1 MSNSSISR
9 RKFLGA
15 GLLTTAGLGL
25 VPNLSLA
32 SSATPLFHG
41 ATERVRLGF
50 IGVGRQA
57 MGLLNNF
64 MKIPGVEVVA
74 GADVYAIK
82 RERFALRVQKNMSE
96 AGKAYVAPKLYE
108 DYREMLANPD
118 VDAVV
123 IATPDHWHAI
133 MAIDACKAKKDIYLE
148 KPLTFT
154 IHEGQELVKAVRSNG
169 IVLAV
174 GSMQRAAVN
183 FQTAAMH
190 VQKGRLGKISQV
202 LVHVGDNP
210 HPKPYDLPKE
220 ALPAGLNWEKWLG
233 PIPALHFN
241 DLLNPGV
248 TLNPEKNEA
257 AWGAWRW
264 YKETGGGLMTDWGA
278 HMIDIAQW
286 GLSMDRNGPVEV
298 IPGMGDKPLTYRY
311 ATGVEMLITKFDEGR
326 QGVKFMGEKGW
337 IKVSRGNYD
346 TSLKELDLGKE
357 PENFTFGAHH
367 VDFIDCVRKR
377 KDPIVPV
384 EIGHS
389 TCSVCTIGN
398 IAADLGKSLKWD
410 PMAQVFQN
418 DWEANSKLHYTYQN
432 GYTLT

>member
-1 MSNSSISR
+1 MSSNSFSR

-15 GLLTTAGLGL
+15 SLLTSAGLSLIPGL
-25 VPNLSLA
+25 SFA
-32 SSATPLFHG
+32 SAPTPLFQSAH
-41 ATERVRLGF
+41 ERVRLGF

-64 MKIPGVEVVA
+64 MRIPGVEVTA
-74 GADVYAIK
+74 AADVYTIK

-96 AGKAYVAPKLYE
+96 AGKTYVAPKLYE
-108 DYREMLANPD
+108 DYRELLENPD

-123 IATPDHWHAI
+123 IASPDHWHAI
-133 MAIDACKAKKDIYLE
+133 MAIDACRAKKDIYLE

-154 IHEGQELVKAVRSNG
+154 IKEGQELVEAVRENG

-190 VQKGRLGKISQV
+190 VQRGKLGKISQV

-210 HPKPYDLPKE
+210 HPKPYDLAEEPI
-220 ALPAGLNWEKWLG
+220 PAGLNWEKWLG
-233 PIPALHFN
+233 PIPSLHFN
-241 DLLNPGV
+241 DLLNPGIS
-248 TLNPEKNEA
+248 LNPEKNEA

-264 YKETGGGLMTDWGA
+264 YRETGGGLMTDWGA

-298 IPGMGDKPLTYRY
+298 IPASGDQPLTYRY
-311 ATGVEMLITKFDEGR
+311 ANGVEMLITKFDEGR
-326 QGVKFMGEKGW
+326 QGVKFLGENGW

-346 TSLKELDLGKE
+346 TSIADLQIGKE
-357 PENFTFGAHH
+357 PENFSFGAHH
-367 VDFIDCVRKR
+367 VDFIDCIRKR

-384 EIGHS
+384 EVGHS
-389 TCSVCTIGN
+389 TCTACTIGN
-398 IAADLGKSLKWD
+398 IAHELGRPLKWD
-410 PMAQVFQN
+410 PIAQVFS
-418 DWEANSKLHYTYQN
+418 DSEANKKLHYTYQR
-432 GYTLT
+432 GLSL

>member
-1 MSNSSISR
+1 MSNSSFSR

-15 GLLTTAGLGL
+15 SLLTSAGLSLIPGL
-25 VPNLSLA
+25 SFA
-32 SSATPLFHG
+32 SSPATPLFQASH
-41 ATERVRLGF
+41 ERVRLGF

-82 RERFALRVQKNMSE
+82 RERFALRVQKNQTD
-96 AGKAYVAPKLYE
+96 AGKTVLAPKLYE
-108 DYREMLANPD
+108 DYRELLANPE

-123 IATPDHWHAI
+123 IATPDHWHAL

-154 IHEGQELVKAVRSNG
+154 IKEGQELVKAVRANG
-169 IVLAV
+169 VVLAV

-210 HPKPYDLPKE
+210 HPKPYDLAKE
-220 ALPAGLNWEKWLG
+220 EIPSGLNWQKWLG

-241 DLLNPGV
+241 DLLNPGI
-248 TLNPEKNEA
+248 TLNPDKNEA

-278 HMIDIAQW
+278 HMIDVAQW

-298 IPGMGDKPLTYRY
+298 IPWSGEKPLTYRY
-311 ATGVEMLITKFDEGR
+311 ANGVEMLITKFDEGR
-326 QGVKFMGEKGW
+326 QGVKFMGENGW

-346 TSLKELDLGKE
+346 TSIKELGLGKE
-357 PENFTFGAHH
+357 PENFTFTAHH

-389 TCSVCTIGN
+389 TCTACTIGN
-398 IAADLGKSLKWD
+398 IAHELARPLKWD
-410 PMAQVFQN
+410 PIAQVFA
-418 DWEANSKLHYTYQN
+418 DAEANSKLHYTYQN
-432 GYTLT
+432 GYSLT

>member
-1 MSNSSISR
+1 MSNSSFSR

-15 GLLTTAGLGL
+15 SLLTTAGLGL
-25 VPNLSLA
+25 VPGLSVA
-32 SSATPLFHG
+32 STASPLFTL
-41 ATERVRLGF
+41 ANERVRLGF

-82 RERFALRVQKNMSE
+82 RERFALRVQKNQSE
-96 AGKAYVAPKLYE
+96 AGKTAVAPKLHE
-108 DYREMLANPD
+108 DYRDLLANPE

-123 IATPDHWHAI
+123 IASPDHWHAI
-133 MAIDACKAKKDIYLE
+133 MAIEACKAKKDIYLE

-154 IHEGQELVKAVRSNG
+154 IKEGQELVKAVRSNG

-190 VQKGRLGKISQV
+190 VQKGHLGKISQV

-220 ALPAGLNWEKWLG
+220 PLPAGLNWEKWLG

-241 DLLNPGV
+241 DLLNPGI

-286 GLSMDRNGPVEV
+286 GISMDRNGPVEV
-298 IPGMGDKPLTYRY
+298 IPAIGDNPLTYRY
-311 ATGVEMLITKFDEGR
+311 ANGIELLITKFDEGR
-326 QGVKFMGEKGW
+326 QGVKFIGEKGW

-346 TSLKELDLGKE
+346 TSVNELDLGKE

-367 VDFIDCVRKR
+367 VDFIDSIRKR

-389 TCSVCTIGN
+389 TCTACTIGN
-398 IAADLGKSLKWD
+398 IAAELGKSLKWE
-410 PMAQVFQN
+410 PIAQVFQD
-418 DWEANSKLHYTYQN
+418 DWEANTKLHYTYQN

>member
-1 MSNSSISR
+1 MSSSSFSR

-15 GLLTTAGLGL
+15 SLLTSAGLSLLPG
-25 VPNLSLA
+25 LSLA
-32 SSATPLFHG
+32 SSPTPLFAVAH
-41 ATERVRLGF
+41 ERVRLGF

-64 MKIPGVEVVA
+64 MRIPGVEVVA

-82 RERFALRVQKNMSE
+82 RERFALRVQKNMTE
-96 AGKAYVAPKLYE
+96 AGKTYVAPKLYE
-108 DYREMLANPD
+108 DYRELLANPE

-123 IATPDHWHAI
+123 IASPDHWHAI
-133 MAIDACKAKKDIYLE
+133 MAIDACRSKKDIYLE

-154 IHEGQELVKAVRSNG
+154 IKEGQELVKAVRENG

-190 VQKGRLGKISQV
+190 VQRGKLGKISQV

-210 HPKPYDLPKE
+210 HPKPYDLVKE
-220 ALPAGLNWEKWLG
+220 EIPAGLNWEKWLG
-233 PIPALHFN
+233 PIPSLHFN
-241 DLLNPGV
+241 DLLNPGI
-248 TLNPEKNEA
+248 TLNPEKNES

-264 YKETGGGLMTDWGA
+264 YRETGGGLMTDWGA

-298 IPGMGDKPLTYRY
+298 IPASGDKPLTYRY
-311 ATGVEMLITKFDEGR
+311 ANGVEMLITKFDEGR
-326 QGVKFMGEKGW
+326 QGVKFLGEKGW

-346 TSLKELDLGKE
+346 TSIAELQIGKE

-367 VDFIDCVRKR
+367 VDFIDCIRKR

-384 EIGHS
+384 EVGHS
-389 TCSVCTIGN
+389 TCSACTIGN
-398 IAADLGKSLKWD
+398 IAHELGRPLKWD
-410 PMAQVFQN
+410 PIAQVFT
-418 DWEANSKLHYTYQN
+418 DAEANKKLHYTYQR
-432 GYTLT
+432 GLSL

>member
-1 MSNSSISR
+1 MSNSSFSR

-15 GLLTTAGLGL
+15 SLLTTAGISL
-25 VPNLSLA
+25 VPELSFA
-32 SSATPLFHG
+32 STAKPLFNIAH
-41 ATERVRLGF
+41 ERVRLGF

-74 GADVYAIK
+74 GADVYAVK
-82 RERFALRVQKNMSE
+82 RERFALRVQKNQSE
-96 AGKAYVAPKLYE
+96 AWKPTLAPKLYE
-108 DYREMLANPD
+108 DYRELLSNPE

-123 IATPDHWHAI
+123 IASPDHWHAL

-154 IHEGQELVKAVRSNG
+154 IKEGQELIKAVRSNG
-169 IVLAV
+169 VVLAV

-190 VQKGRLGKISQV
+190 VQKGKLGKISEV
-202 LVHVGDNP
+202 LVYVGENP
-210 HPKPYDLPKE
+210 HPKPYDLPAE
-220 ALPAGLNWEKWLG
+220 ALPTGLNWERWLG
-233 PIPALHFN
+233 PLPKMHFN
-241 DLLNPGV
+241 DLLNPGI
-248 TLNPEKNEA
+248 TLDPEKNEA

-278 HMIDIAQW
+278 HMFDIAQW
-286 GLSMDRNGPVEV
+286 GISMDRNGPVE
-298 IPGMGDKPLTYRY
+298 IHPSTADSPLVYNY
-311 ATGVEMLITKFDEGR
+311 ANGIKMSLTKFDEGR
-326 QGVKFMGEKGW
+326 AGVKFIGENGW

-346 TSLKELDLGKE
+346 TSIKELEIEKE

-389 TCSVCTIGN
+389 TCTVCTIGN
-398 IAADLGKSLKWD
+398 IAHEIGRPLKWN
-410 PMAQVFQN
+410 PVTQVFE
-418 DWEANSKLHYTYQN
+418 DADANSKLHYAYQN
-432 GYTLT
+432 GYSLT

>member
-1 MSNSSISR
+1 MSSSSFSR

-15 GLLTTAGLGL
+15 SLLTSAGLSLLPG
-25 VPNLSLA
+25 LSLA
-32 SSATPLFHG
+32 SSPSPLFAAAH
-41 ATERVRLGF
+41 ERVRLGF

-64 MKIPGVEVVA
+64 MRIPGVEVVA

-82 RERFALRVQKNMSE
+82 RDRFALRVQKNMSE
-96 AGKAYVAPKLYE
+96 AGKTYVAPKLYE
-108 DYREMLANPD
+108 DYRELLANPD

-123 IATPDHWHAI
+123 IASPDHWHAI
-133 MAIDACKAKKDIYLE
+133 MAIDACRAKKDIYLE

-154 IHEGQELVKAVRSNG
+154 IKEGQELVKAVRENG

-190 VQKGRLGKISQV
+190 VQRGKLGKISHV

-210 HPKPYDLPKE
+210 HPKPYDLAKE
-220 ALPAGLNWEKWLG
+220 EIPAGLNWEKWLG
-233 PIPALHFN
+233 PIPSLHFN
-241 DLLNPGV
+241 DLLNPGIS
-248 TLNPEKNEA
+248 LNPEKNEA

-264 YKETGGGLMTDWGA
+264 YRETGGGLMTDWGA

-298 IPGMGDKPLTYRY
+298 IPASGDKPLTYRY
-311 ATGVEMLITKFDEGR
+311 ANGVEMLITKFDEGR

-346 TSLKELDLGKE
+346 TSIADLQLGKE
-357 PENFTFGAHH
+357 PENFSFGAHH
-367 VDFIDCVRKR
+367 VDFIDCIRKR

-384 EIGHS
+384 EVGHS
-389 TCSVCTIGN
+389 TCSACTIGN
-398 IAADLGKSLKWD
+398 IAHELGRPLKWD
-410 PMAQVFQN
+410 PIAQVFT
-418 DWEANSKLHYTYQN
+418 DAEANKKLHYTYQR
-432 GYTLT
+432 GLSL

>member
-1 MSNSSISR
+1 MSSNSFSR

-15 GLLTTAGLGL
+15 SLLTSAGLSLLPG
-25 VPNLSLA
+25 LSLA
-32 SSATPLFHG
+32 SSPTPLFKAAH
-41 ATERVRLGF
+41 ERVRLGF

-64 MKIPGVEVVA
+64 MRIPGVEVVA

-82 RERFALRVQKNMSE
+82 RERFALRVQKNMTE
-96 AGKAYVAPKLYE
+96 AGKTYIAPKLYE
-108 DYREMLANPD
+108 DYRELLANPE

-123 IATPDHWHAI
+123 IASPDHWHAI
-133 MAIDACKAKKDIYLE
+133 MAIDACRAKKDIYLE

-154 IHEGQELVKAVRSNG
+154 IKEGQELVKAVRENG

-190 VQKGRLGKISQV
+190 VQRGKLGKISQV

-210 HPKPYDLPKE
+210 HPKPYDLAKE
-220 ALPAGLNWEKWLG
+220 EIPAGLNWEKWLG
-233 PIPALHFN
+233 PIPSLHFN
-241 DLLNPGV
+241 DLLNPGIS
-248 TLNPEKNEA
+248 LNPEKNES

-298 IPGMGDKPLTYRY
+298 IPAAGDKPLTYRY
-311 ATGVEMLITKFDEGR
+311 ANGVEMLITKFDEGR
-326 QGVKFMGEKGW
+326 QGVKFLGEKGW

-346 TSLKELDLGKE
+346 TSIADLQIGKE
-357 PENFTFGAHH
+357 PENFSFGAHH
-367 VDFIDCVRKR
+367 VDFIDCIRKR

-384 EIGHS
+384 EVGHS
-389 TCSVCTIGN
+389 TCSACTIGN
-398 IAADLGKSLKWD
+398 IAHELGRPLKWD
-410 PMAQVFQN
+410 PIAQVFT
-418 DWEANSKLHYTYQN
+418 DAEANKKLHYTYQR
-432 GYTLT
+432 GLSL

>member
-1 MSNSSISR
+1 MSQSSFSR

-15 GLLTTAGLGL
+15 SLLTTAGLGIL
-25 VPNLSLA
+25 PGISLA
-32 SSATPLFHG
+32 SSATPLFKI
-41 ATERVRLGF
+41 ANERVRLGF

-57 MGLLNNF
+57 IGLLNNF
-64 MKIPGVEVVA
+64 MRIPGVEVVA

-82 RERFALRVQKNMSE
+82 RERFALRVQKNSTE
-96 AGKAYVAPKLYE
+96 AGKTYVAPKLYE
-108 DYREMLANPD
+108 DYRELLANPE

-123 IATPDHWHAI
+123 IASPDHWHAI

-154 IHEGQELVKAVRSNG
+154 IHEGQELVKAVRANG

-210 HPKPYDLPKE
+210 HPKPYDLAKE
-220 ALPAGLNWEKWLG
+220 EIPAGLNWQKWLG

-241 DLLNPGV
+241 DLLNPGISL
-248 TLNPEKNEA
+248 TPEKNEA
-257 AWGAWRW
+257 AWAAWRW

-278 HMIDIAQW
+278 HMIDVAQW

-298 IPGMGDKPLTYRY
+298 IPVSEDKPLTYRY
-311 ATGVEMLITKFDEGR
+311 ADGVEMLITKFEEGR
-326 QGVKFMGEKGW
+326 QSVKYIGENGW

-346 TSLKELDLGKE
+346 TSIKELEIGKE

-367 VDFIDCVRKR
+367 IDFIDCVRKR

-398 IAADLGKSLKWD
+398 IAADLGKTLKWD
-410 PMAQVFQN
+410 PIAQVFQN

-432 GYTLT
+432 GYSLT

>member
-1 MSNSSISR
+1 MSKSSISR

-15 GLLTTAGLGL
+15 SLLTTTGLGL
-25 VPNLSLA
+25 VPSLGFA
-32 SSATPLFHG
+32 ATATPLFQV
-41 ATERVRLGF
+41 ANERVRLGF

-64 MKIPGVEVVA
+64 MRIPGVEVVA
-74 GADVYAIK
+74 GADVYALK
-82 RERFALRVQKNMSE
+82 RERFALRVQKNMTE

-108 DYREMLANPD
+108 DYRELLANPA

-154 IHEGQELVKAVRSNG
+154 IHEGQELVKAVRANG

-210 HPKPYDLPKE
+210 HPKPYDLAVE
-220 ALPAGLNWEKWLG
+220 TVPAGLNWDKWLG
-233 PIPALHFN
+233 PIPKLHFN
-241 DLLNPGV
+241 DLLNPGIS
-248 TLNPEKNEA
+248 LNPEKNEG

-278 HMIDIAQW
+278 HMIDVAQW

-298 IPGMGDKPLTYRY
+298 IPGSGGKPLTYRY
-311 ATGVEMLITKFDEGR
+311 ADGTDMLITTFDEGR
-326 QGVKFMGEKGW
+326 QGVKYIGENGW

-346 TSLKELDLGKE
+346 TSIKELEIGKE
-357 PENFTFGAHH
+357 PENFSFGAHH
-367 VDFIDCVRKR
+367 MDFIDSIRKR

-384 EIGHS
+384 EVGHS
-389 TCSVCTIGN
+389 TCTVCTIGN

-410 PMAQVFQN
+410 PIAQVFKD
-418 DWEANSKLHYTYQN
+418 DWEANTKLHYTYQN
-432 GYTLT
+432 GYKLT

>member
-1 MSNSSISR
+1 MSKSSISR
-9 RKFLGA
+9 RKFLGT

-25 VPNLSLA
+25 IPNLGFAA
-32 SSATPLFHG
+32 SSTQIFNG
-41 ATERVRLGF
+41 TNERVRLGF

-57 MGLLNNF
+57 MGLMNNF
-64 MKIPGVEVVA
+64 MRIPGVEVVA

-82 RERFALRVQKNMSE
+82 RERFALRVQKNMAE
-96 AGKAYVAPKLYE
+96 AGKTYTAPKLYE
-108 DYREMLANPD
+108 DYRELLANPE

-123 IATPDHWHAI
+123 IASPDHWHAI

-154 IHEGQELVKAVRSNG
+154 IKEGQELVKAVRANG

-210 HPKPYDLPKE
+210 HPKPYDLAE
-220 ALPAGLNWEKWLG
+220 EVVPAGLNWEKWLG
-233 PIPALHFN
+233 PIPKLHFN
-241 DLLNPGV
+241 DLLNPGIS
-248 TLNPEKNEA
+248 LNPEKNEA

-278 HMIDIAQW
+278 HMIDVSQW

-298 IPGMGDKPLTYRY
+298 IPGTADKPLTYRY
-311 ATGVEMLITKFDEGR
+311 ADGVEMLITKFDEGR
-326 QGVKFMGEKGW
+326 QGVKFIGEKGW

-346 TSLKELDLGKE
+346 SSIKELEIGKE
-357 PENFTFGAHH
+357 PENFSFGGHH
-367 VDFIDCVRKR
+367 VDFIDSIRKR

-389 TCSVCTIGN
+389 TCTVCTIGN
-398 IAADLGKSLKWD
+398 IAADLGRKLEWD
-410 PMAQVFQN
+410 PIAQVFTN
-418 DWEANSKLHYTYQN
+418 ESEANMKLHYTYQN
-432 GYTLT
+432 GYSLT

>member
-1 MSNSSISR
+1 MSNSSFSR

-15 GLLTTAGLGL
+15 SLLTTAGLSL
-25 VPNLSLA
+25 IPELSFA
-32 SSATPLFHG
+32 SSAKPLFTIAH
-41 ATERVRLGF
+41 ERVRLGF

-82 RERFALRVQKNMSE
+82 RERFALRVQKNLSE
-96 AGKAYVAPKLYE
+96 AGKPNLAPKLYE
-108 DYREMLANPD
+108 DYRELLANPE

-123 IATPDHWHAI
+123 IASPDHWHAI

-154 IHEGQELVKAVRSNG
+154 IKEGQELIKAVRSNG
-169 IVLAV
+169 VVLAV

-202 LVHVGDNP
+202 LVYVGENP
-210 HPKPYDLPKE
+210 HPKPYDLAE
-220 ALPAGLNWEKWLG
+220 ETLPAGLNWEKWLG
-233 PIPALHFN
+233 PIPSLHFN
-241 DLLNPGV
+241 DQLNPGIS
-248 TLNPEKNEA
+248 LNPEKNEA
-257 AWGAWRW
+257 VWGAWRW

-278 HMIDIAQW
+278 HMFDIAQW
-286 GLSMDRNGPVEV
+286 GLSMDRNGPVKI
-298 IPGMGDKPLTYRY
+298 IPASGDTPLTYRY
-311 ATGVEMLITKFDEGR
+311 ANGTEMLLTKFDEAR
-326 QGVKFMGEKGW
+326 AGVKFLGENGW
-337 IKVSRGNYD
+337 INVSRGNYD
-346 TSLKELDLGKE
+346 TSIKELEIGKE

-367 VDFIDCVRKR
+367 VDFIDCIRKR

-389 TCSVCTIGN
+389 TCTVCTLGN
-398 IAADLGKSLKWD
+398 IANELGGSLKWD
-410 PMAQVFQN
+410 PIAQVFT
-418 DWEANSKLHYTYQN
+418 DTEANSKLHYAYQK

>member
-1 MSNSSISR
+1 MSSSSFSR
-9 RKFLGA
+9 RKFLGTSLLTSA
-15 GLLTTAGLGL
+15 GLSLLPG
-25 VPNLSLA
+25 LSLA
-32 SSATPLFHG
+32 SSPSPLFAAAH
-41 ATERVRLGF
+41 ERVRLGF

-64 MKIPGVEVVA
+64 MRIPGVEVVA

-82 RERFALRVQKNMSE
+82 RDRFALRVQKNMTE
-96 AGKAYVAPKLYE
+96 AGKTYIAPKLYE
-108 DYREMLANPD
+108 DYRDLLANPE

-123 IATPDHWHAI
+123 IASPDHWHAI
-133 MAIDACKAKKDIYLE
+133 MAIDACRAKKDIYLE

-154 IHEGQELVKAVRSNG
+154 IKEGQELVKAVRENG

-190 VQKGRLGKISQV
+190 VQRGKLGKISQV

-210 HPKPYDLPKE
+210 HPKPYDLEKQNI
-220 ALPAGLNWEKWLG
+220 PAGLNWEKWLG
-233 PIPALHFN
+233 PIPSLHFN
-241 DLLNPGV
+241 DLLNPGI
-248 TLNPEKNEA
+248 TLNPEKNES

-264 YKETGGGLMTDWGA
+264 YRETGGGLMTDWGA

-298 IPGMGDKPLTYRY
+298 IPASGDKPLTYRY
-311 ATGVEMLITKFDEGR
+311 ANGVEMLITKFDEGR
-326 QGVKFMGEKGW
+326 QGVKFLGEKGW

-346 TSLKELDLGKE
+346 TSIAELQIGKE
-357 PENFTFGAHH
+357 PENFSFGAHH
-367 VDFIDCVRKR
+367 IDFIDCIRKR

-384 EIGHS
+384 EVGHS
-389 TCSVCTIGN
+389 TCTACTIGN
-398 IAADLGKSLKWD
+398 IAHELGRPLKWD
-410 PMAQVFQN
+410 PIAQVFT
-418 DWEANSKLHYTYQN
+418 DAEANKKLHYTYQR
-432 GYTLT
+432 GLSL

>member
-1 MSNSSISR
+1 MSNSSFSR

-15 GLLTTAGLGL
+15 SLLTTAGLSL
-25 VPNLSLA
+25 IPDLSFA
-32 SSATPLFHG
+32 SSAKPLFHT
-41 ATERVRLGF
+41 AHERVRLGF

-82 RERFALRVQKNMSE
+82 RERFSLRVQKNQTE
-96 AGKAYVAPKLYE
+96 AGKPNIAPKLFE
-108 DYREMLANPD
+108 DYRELLANSE

-123 IATPDHWHAI
+123 IASPDHWHAI

-154 IHEGQELVKAVRSNG
+154 IKEGQELIKAVRSNG
-169 IVLAV
+169 VVLAV

-202 LVHVGDNP
+202 LVFVGENP
-210 HPKPYDLPKE
+210 HPKPYDLAE
-220 ALPAGLNWEKWLG
+220 ETLPAGLNWEKWLG
-233 PIPALHFN
+233 PIPSLHFN
-241 DLLNPGV
+241 DLLNPGIS
-248 TLNPEKNEA
+248 LNPEKNEA

-278 HMIDIAQW
+278 HMFDIAQW
-286 GLSMDRNGPVEV
+286 GISMDRNGPVEI
-298 IPGMGDKPLTYRY
+298 IPTTGDVPLTYRY
-311 ATGVEMLITKFDEGR
+311 ANGTEMVLTKFDEGR
-326 QGVKFMGEKGW
+326 AGVKFIGEKGW

-346 TSLKELDLGKE
+346 SSIKELEIGKE

-367 VDFIDCVRKR
+367 VDFIDSIRKR

-389 TCSVCTIGN
+389 TCTVCTLGN
-398 IAADLGKSLKWD
+398 IAHELGRSLKWD
-410 PMAQVFQN
+410 PITQVST
-418 DWEANSKLHYTYQN
+418 DEEANSKLHYTYQN
-432 GYTLT
+432 GYSLT

>member
-1 MSNSSISR
+1 MSSNSFSR

-15 GLLTTAGLGL
+15 SLLTSAGLSLLPG
-25 VPNLSLA
+25 LSLA
-32 SSATPLFHG
+32 SSPTPLFKAAH
-41 ATERVRLGF
+41 ERVRLGF

-64 MKIPGVEVVA
+64 MRIPGVEVVA
-74 GADVYAIK
+74 AADVYAIK
-82 RERFALRVQKNMSE
+82 RERFALRVQKIMTE
-96 AGKAYVAPKLYE
+96 AGKTYVAPKLYE
-108 DYREMLANPD
+108 DYRELLANPE

-123 IATPDHWHAI
+123 IASPDHWHAI
-133 MAIDACKAKKDIYLE
+133 MAIDACRAKKDIYLE

-154 IHEGQELVKAVRSNG
+154 IKEGQELVKAVRENG

-190 VQKGRLGKISQV
+190 VQRGKLGKISQV

-210 HPKPYDLPKE
+210 HPKPYDLAKE
-220 ALPAGLNWEKWLG
+220 EIPAGLNWEKWLG
-233 PIPALHFN
+233 PIPSLHFN
-241 DLLNPGV
+241 DLLNPGIS
-248 TLNPEKNEA
+248 LNPEKNES

-298 IPGMGDKPLTYRY
+298 IPASGNKPLTYRY
-311 ATGVEMLITKFDEGR
+311 ANGVEMLITKFDEGR
-326 QGVKFMGEKGW
+326 QGVKFLGEKGW

-346 TSLKELDLGKE
+346 TSIADLQIGKE
-357 PENFTFGAHH
+357 PENFSFGAHH
-367 VDFIDCVRKR
+367 VDFIDCIRKR

-384 EIGHS
+384 EVGHS
-389 TCSVCTIGN
+389 TCSACTIGN
-398 IAADLGKSLKWD
+398 IAHELGRPLKWD
-410 PMAQVFQN
+410 PIAQVFT
-418 DWEANSKLHYTYQN
+418 DAEANKKLHYTYQR
-432 GYTLT
+432 GLSL

>member
-1 MSNSSISR
+1 MSKSSFSR

-15 GLLTTAGLGL
+15 SLLTGAGMSLLPQLGFASTAQ
-25 VPNLSLA
+25 
-32 SSATPLFHG
+32 PLFQT
-41 ATERVRLGF
+41 AQERVRLGF

-74 GADVYAIK
+74 GADVYAVK
-82 RERFALRVQKNMSE
+82 RERFALRVQKNLNE
-96 AGKAYVAPKLYE
+96 AGKPTVAPKLYA
-108 DYREMLANPD
+108 DYRELLANPE

-123 IATPDHWHAI
+123 IASPDHWHAL
-133 MAIDACKAKKDIYLE
+133 MAIDACRAKKDIYLE

-154 IHEGQELVKAVRSNG
+154 IKEGQELIKAVRSNG
-169 IVLAV
+169 VVLAV

-183 FQTAAMH
+183 FQSAAMH
-190 VQKGRLGKISQV
+190 VQKGRLGEIFQV
-202 LVHVGDNP
+202 LVYVGENP
-210 HPKPYDLPKE
+210 HPKPYDLPEE
-220 ALPAGLNWEKWLG
+220 ALPAGLDWQKWLG
-233 PIPALHFN
+233 PLPKLHFN
-241 DLLNPGV
+241 DLLNPGI

-278 HMIDIAQW
+278 HMIDVAQW

-298 IPGMGDKPLTYRY
+298 IPATAAAPLTYKY
-311 ATGVEMLITKFDEGR
+311 ANGSEMLITKFDEGR

-346 TSLKELDLGKE
+346 TSIKALEIGKE
-357 PENFTFGAHH
+357 PENFSFGAHH
-367 VDFIDCVRKR
+367 VDFIDCIRKR

-389 TCSVCTIGN
+389 TCTVCTIGN
-398 IAADLGKSLKWD
+398 IAHEMNRALKWD
-410 PMAQVFQN
+410 PIAQEFN
-418 DWEANSKLHYTYQN
+418 DLDANTRLHYAYQN
-432 GYTLT
+432 GFSLI

>member
-1 MSNSSISR
+1 MSSNSFSR

-15 GLLTTAGLGL
+15 SLLTSAGLSLLPG
-25 VPNLSLA
+25 LSLA
-32 SSATPLFHG
+32 SSPTPLFKAAH
-41 ATERVRLGF
+41 ERVRLGF

-64 MKIPGVEVVA
+64 MRIPGVEVVA
-74 GADVYAIK
+74 AADVYAIK
-82 RERFALRVQKNMSE
+82 RERFALRVQKNMTE
-96 AGKAYVAPKLYE
+96 AGKTYVAPKLYE
-108 DYREMLANPD
+108 DYRELLANPE

-123 IATPDHWHAI
+123 IASPDHWHAI
-133 MAIDACKAKKDIYLE
+133 MAIDACRAKKDIYLE

-154 IHEGQELVKAVRSNG
+154 IKEGQELVKAVRENG

-190 VQKGRLGKISQV
+190 VQRGKLGKISQV

-210 HPKPYDLPKE
+210 HPKPYDLAKE
-220 ALPAGLNWEKWLG
+220 EIPAGLNWEKWLG
-233 PIPALHFN
+233 PIPSLHFN
-241 DLLNPGV
+241 DLLNPGIS
-248 TLNPEKNEA
+248 LNPEKNES

-264 YKETGGGLMTDWGA
+264 YRETGGGLMTDWGA

-298 IPGMGDKPLTYRY
+298 IPAAGDKPLTYRY
-311 ATGVEMLITKFDEGR
+311 ANGVEMLITKFDEGR
-326 QGVKFMGEKGW
+326 QGVKFLGEKGW

-346 TSLKELDLGKE
+346 TSIADLQIGKE
-357 PENFTFGAHH
+357 PENFSFGAHH
-367 VDFIDCVRKR
+367 VDFIDCIRKR

-384 EIGHS
+384 EVGHS
-389 TCSVCTIGN
+389 TCTACTIGN
-398 IAADLGKSLKWD
+398 IAHELGRPLKWD
-410 PMAQVFQN
+410 PIAQVFT
-418 DWEANSKLHYTYQN
+418 DAEANKKLHYTYQR
-432 GYTLT
+432 GLSL

>member
-1 MSNSSISR
+1 MSNSSFSR

-15 GLLTTAGLGL
+15 SLLTTAGLSL
-25 VPNLSLA
+25 LPELSFA
-32 SSATPLFHG
+32 SSAQPLFKVAH
-41 ATERVRLGF
+41 ERVRLGF

-57 MGLLNNF
+57 MGLLSNF

-74 GADVYAIK
+74 GADVYAVK
-82 RERFALRVQKNMSE
+82 RERFALRVKKNQSE
-96 AGKAYVAPKLYE
+96 AGKTSIAPKLYE
-108 DYREMLANPD
+108 DYRELLANPE

-123 IATPDHWHAI
+123 IASPDHWHAI

-154 IHEGQELVKAVRSNG
+154 IKEGQELVKAVRSNG

-202 LVHVGDNP
+202 LVYLGENP
-210 HPKPYDLPKE
+210 HPKPYDLAEE

-233 PIPALHFN
+233 PLPKLHFN
-241 DLLNPGV
+241 DLLNPGI
-248 TLNPEKNEA
+248 TLDPEKNEA

-278 HMIDIAQW
+278 HMFDIAQW
-286 GLSMDRNGPVEV
+286 GISMDRNGPVEV
-298 IPGMGDKPLTYRY
+298 IPSTANSPLTYKY
-311 ATGVEMLITKFDEGR
+311 ANGTEMLLTKFGDNR
-326 QGVKFMGEKGW
+326 AGVKFIGENGW
-337 IKVSRGNYD
+337 INVSRGNYD
-346 TSLKELDLGKE
+346 TSIQDLQLGKE
-357 PENFTFGAHH
+357 PENFTFNAHH
-367 VDFIDCVRKR
+367 IDFVDCVRKR

-389 TCSVCTIGN
+389 TCTVCTIGN
-398 IAADLGKSLKWD
+398 IAHEIGKPLKWD
-410 PMAQVFQN
+410 PIAQVFT
-418 DWEANSKLHYTYQN
+418 DAEANSKLHYGYQN
-432 GYTLT
+432 GYSLT

>member
-1 MSNSSISR
+1 MSFSSFSR

-15 GLLTTAGLGL
+15 SLLTSAGLSLLPG
-25 VPNLSLA
+25 LSLA
-32 SSATPLFHG
+32 SSSKSSFAAAH
-41 ATERVRLGF
+41 ERVRLGF

-64 MKIPGVEVVA
+64 MRIPGVEVVA

-82 RERFALRVQKNMSE
+82 RERFSLRVQKNMTE
-96 AGKAYVAPKLYE
+96 AGKTYVAPKLYE
-108 DYREMLANPD
+108 DYRELLANPE

-123 IATPDHWHAI
+123 IASPDHWHAI
-133 MAIDACKAKKDIYLE
+133 MAIDACRAKKDIYLE

-154 IHEGQELVKAVRSNG
+154 IKEGQELVKAVRENG

-190 VQKGRLGKISQV
+190 VQRGKLGKISQV
-202 LVHVGDNP
+202 LVHVGENP
-210 HPKPYDLPKE
+210 HPKPYDLEKQE
-220 ALPAGLNWEKWLG
+220 IPAGLNWEKWLG
-233 PIPALHFN
+233 PIPSLHFN
-241 DLLNPGV
+241 DLLNPGI
-248 TLNPEKNEA
+248 TLNPEKNES

-264 YKETGGGLMTDWGA
+264 YRETGGGLMTDWGA

-298 IPGMGDKPLTYRY
+298 IPASGDKPLTYRY
-311 ATGVEMLITKFDEGR
+311 ANGVEMLITKFDEGR
-326 QGVKFMGEKGW
+326 QGVKFLGEKGW

-346 TSLKELDLGKE
+346 TSIADLQIGKE
-357 PENFTFGAHH
+357 PENFSFGAHH
-367 VDFIDCVRKR
+367 IDFIDCIRKR

-384 EIGHS
+384 EVGHS
-389 TCSVCTIGN
+389 TCTACTIGN
-398 IAADLGKSLKWD
+398 IAHELGRPLKWD
-410 PMAQVFQN
+410 PIAQVFT
-418 DWEANSKLHYTYQN
+418 DAEANKKLHYTYQR
-432 GYTLT
+432 GLSL

>member
-1 MSNSSISR
+1 MSNSSFSR

-15 GLLTTAGLGL
+15 SLLTTAGLSLLPELG
-25 VPNLSLA
+25 LA
-32 SSATPLFHG
+32 STPKPLFNIAH
-41 ATERVRLGF
+41 ERVRLGF

-74 GADVYAIK
+74 GADVYAVK
-82 RERFALRVQKNMSE
+82 LERFAQRVQKNQ
-96 AGKAYVAPKLYE
+96 ADAATLATKPKLYA
-108 DYREMLANPD
+108 DYRELLSNPE

-123 IATPDHWHAI
+123 IASPDHWHAL
-133 MAIDACKAKKDIYLE
+133 MAIDACRAKKDIYLE

-154 IHEGQELVKAVRSNG
+154 IHEGQELIKAVRSNG
-169 IVLAV
+169 VVLAV

-202 LVHVGDNP
+202 LVYVGENP
-210 HPKPYDLPKE
+210 HPKPYDLAEE
-220 ALPAGLNWEKWLG
+220 AIPAGLDWQKWLG
-233 PIPALHFN
+233 PIPSLHFN
-241 DLLNPGV
+241 DLLNPGI

-278 HMIDIAQW
+278 HMIDICQW
-286 GLSMDRNGPVEV
+286 GLSMDRNGPVE
-298 IPGMGDKPLTYRY
+298 IAPATGDSPLTYRY
-311 ATGVEMLITKFDEGR
+311 ANGAELLLTKFDEGR
-326 QGVKFMGEKGW
+326 PGVKFLGEDGW

-346 TSLKELDLGKE
+346 SSIKELEIGKE

-389 TCSVCTIGN
+389 TCTACTIGN
-398 IAADLGKSLKWD
+398 IAHEMNKPLKWD
-410 PMAQVFQN
+410 PVAQVFT
-418 DWEANSKLHYTYQN
+418 DPDANTKLHYAYQN
-432 GYTLT
+432 GYSLI

>member
-1 MSNSSISR
+1 MSSNSFSR

-15 GLLTTAGLGL
+15 SLLTSAGLSILPGL
-25 VPNLSLA
+25 SFA
-32 SSATPLFHG
+32 SAPTPLFQTAH
-41 ATERVRLGF
+41 ERVRLGF

-64 MKIPGVEVVA
+64 MRIPGVEVTA
-74 GADVYAIK
+74 AADVYAIK
-82 RERFALRVQKNMSE
+82 RERFALRVQKNMRE
-96 AGKAYVAPKLYE
+96 AGKTYVAPKLYE
-108 DYREMLANPD
+108 DYRELLENPD

-123 IATPDHWHAI
+123 IASPDHWHAI
-133 MAIDACKAKKDIYLE
+133 MAIDACRAKKDIYLE

-154 IHEGQELVKAVRSNG
+154 IKEGQELVKAVRENG

-190 VQKGRLGKISQV
+190 VQRGKLGKISQV

-210 HPKPYDLPKE
+210 HPKPYDLAEE
-220 ALPAGLNWEKWLG
+220 AIPAGLNWEKWLG
-233 PIPALHFN
+233 PIPSLHFN
-241 DLLNPGV
+241 DLLNPGIS
-248 TLNPEKNEA
+248 LNPEKNEA

-264 YKETGGGLMTDWGA
+264 YRETGGGLMTDWGA

-298 IPGMGDKPLTYRY
+298 IPASGDQPLTYRY
-311 ATGVEMLITKFDEGR
+311 ANGVEMLITKFDEGR
-326 QGVKFMGEKGW
+326 QGVKFLGENGW

-346 TSLKELDLGKE
+346 TSIADLQIGKE
-357 PENFTFGAHH
+357 PENFSFGAHH
-367 VDFIDCVRKR
+367 VDFIDCIRKR

-384 EIGHS
+384 EVGHS
-389 TCSVCTIGN
+389 TCTACTIGN
-398 IAADLGKSLKWD
+398 IAHELGRPLKWD
-410 PMAQVFQN
+410 PLAQVFS
-418 DWEANSKLHYTYQN
+418 DSEANQKLHYTYQR
-432 GYTLT
+432 GLTL

>member
-1 MSNSSISR
+1 MSKSSISR
-9 RKFLGA
+9 RKFLGT

-25 VPNLSLA
+25 IPNLGFAA
-32 SSATPLFHG
+32 SASPLFNV
-41 ATERVRLGF
+41 ANERVRLGF

-64 MKIPGVEVVA
+64 MRIPGVEVVA

-82 RERFALRVQKNMSE
+82 RERFALRVQKNMTE
-96 AGKAYVAPKLYE
+96 AGKTYVAPKLYE
-108 DYREMLANPD
+108 DYRELLENTE

-123 IATPDHWHAI
+123 IASPDHWHAI

-154 IHEGQELVKAVRSNG
+154 IKEGQELVKAVRANG

-210 HPKPYDLPKE
+210 HPKPYDLAKE
-220 ALPAGLNWEKWLG
+220 EIPAGLNWQKWLG

-241 DLLNPGV
+241 DLLNPGIS
-248 TLNPEKNEA
+248 LNPDKNEA

-278 HMIDIAQW
+278 HMIDVAQW

-298 IPGMGDKPLTYRY
+298 IPGTSDKPLTYRY
-311 ATGVEMLITKFDEGR
+311 ANGVEMLITKFDEGR
-326 QGVKFMGEKGW
+326 QGVKYIGENGW

-346 TSLKELDLGKE
+346 SSIKELEIGKE
-357 PENFTFGAHH
+357 PENFSFGAHH
-367 VDFIDCVRKR
+367 VDFIDSIRKR

-398 IAADLGKSLKWD
+398 IAADLGRTLKWD
-410 PMAQVFQN
+410 PIAQVFSD
-418 DWEANSKLHYTYQN
+418 DWEANTKLHYTYQN

>member
-1 MSNSSISR
+1 MSSNSFSR

-15 GLLTTAGLGL
+15 SLLTSAGLSILPGL
-25 VPNLSLA
+25 SFA
-32 SSATPLFHG
+32 SAPTPLFQTAH
-41 ATERVRLGF
+41 ERVRLGF

-64 MKIPGVEVVA
+64 MRIPDVEVSA
-74 GADVYAIK
+74 AADVYAIK

-96 AGKAYVAPKLYE
+96 AGKTYVAPKLYE
-108 DYREMLANPD
+108 DYRELLENPD

-123 IATPDHWHAI
+123 IASPDHWHAI
-133 MAIDACKAKKDIYLE
+133 MAIDACRAKKDIYLE

-154 IHEGQELVKAVRSNG
+154 IKEGQELVKAVRENG

-190 VQKGRLGKISQV
+190 VQRGKLGKISQV

-210 HPKPYDLPKE
+210 HPKPYDLAEE
-220 ALPAGLNWEKWLG
+220 AIPAGLNWEKWLG
-233 PIPALHFN
+233 PIPSLHFN
-241 DLLNPGV
+241 DLLNPGIS
-248 TLNPEKNEA
+248 LNPEKNEA

-264 YKETGGGLMTDWGA
+264 YRETGGGLMTDWGA

-298 IPGMGDKPLTYRY
+298 IPASGDQPLTYRY
-311 ATGVEMLITKFDEGR
+311 ANGVEMLITKFDEGR
-326 QGVKFMGEKGW
+326 QGVKFLGENGW

-346 TSLKELDLGKE
+346 TSIADLQIGKE
-357 PENFTFGAHH
+357 PENFSFGAHH
-367 VDFIDCVRKR
+367 VDFIDCIRKR

-384 EIGHS
+384 EVGHS
-389 TCSVCTIGN
+389 TCTACTIGN
-398 IAADLGKSLKWD
+398 IAHELGRPLKWD
-410 PMAQVFQN
+410 PLAQVFS
-418 DWEANSKLHYTYQN
+418 DSEANQKLHYTYQR
-432 GYTLT
+432 GLTL